1 MAVAVSFENI
11 AKQYR
16 VGEIGTGTISRDLER
31 AWARLRGKPDP
42 YGVIGEVNDRT
53 TAGGEFVWALKD
65 ISFQIDQGEVFG
77 IVGRNGAGKSTL
89 LKILSRITAPTIGR
103 VRANGRIASLLEVG
117 TGFHPEFTGRENI
130 YLNGAL
136 LGMTHREITQRLDDI
151 IEFSG
156 CAKFIDT
163 PVKRYSSGMTVRLG
177 FSVAAH
183 LECEI
188 IVVDE
193 VLAVGD
199 AFFQQKCIERMTEI
213 AADGRTILFVSHNL
227 QAVEQ
232 LCTRA
237 CYIEHGQL
245 GMIGEVAE
253 ALKRYLIGFTH
264 ETFNEHSFV
273 GNAKMRRGYGTARV
287 SCFRLEDEFGT
298 EKAEFEQG
306 DKVRIIFSIRPYEPI
321 VDYRFFIKFSSG
333 VTGEE
338 ATSLEHILTPEQ
350 SRAALESE
358 LAIEF
363 DTSRIRPGIYPL
375 YIWIGDPNNGS
386 VCYDC
391 IDNATKPLL
400 ITKNGSANGTGVFD
414 LEGSGLPAIEAHKHS
429 TVD

>member
-1 MAVAVSFENI
+1 MTTAVSFEDI

-16 VGEIGTGTISRDLER
+16 VGEVGTGTISRDLER

-42 YGVIGEVNDRT
+42 YGVIGEVNDRET
-53 TAGGEFVWALKD
+53 VGGEFVWALRD
-65 ISFQIDQGEVFG
+65 ITFDIEEGEVFG

-89 LKILSRITAPTIGR
+89 LKILSRITAPTAGR

-117 TGFHPEFTGRENI
+117 TGFQPEFTGRDNI

-136 LGMTHREITQRLDDI
+136 LGMTYREITQRLDDI
-151 IEFSG
+151 VEFSG
-156 CAKFIDT
+156 CAKYIDT

-177 FSVAAH
+177 FAVAAH

-199 AFFQQKCIERMTEI
+199 APFQEKCIKRMKEMS
-213 AADGRTILFVSHNL
+213 ADGRTVLFVSHNL

-237 CYIEHGQL
+237 CYIERGLL
-245 GMIGEVAE
+245 GMIGDVGE
-253 ALKRYLIGFTH
+253 AIKRYLVGFKH
-264 ETFNEHSFV
+264 ETFNELSFV

-287 SCFRLEDEFGT
+287 SAFRLEDEFGN
-298 EKAEFEQG
+298 EQAEFEQG
-306 DKVRIIFSIRPYEPI
+306 DPVRMVFSIKPYDPI
-321 VDYRFFIKFSSG
+321 EDYRFFVKFSSG

-338 ATSLEHILTPEQ
+338 ITSLEHVLTPIQ
-350 SRAALESE
+350 TRAAIGSE
-358 LAIEF
+358 LSIEF
-363 DTSRIRPGIYPL
+363 DTSSIRPGIYPI
-375 YIWIGDPNNGS
+375 YIWLGDPDNGS

-400 ITKNGSANGTGVFD
+400 ITKGGSASGTGVFE
-414 LEGSGLPAIEAHKHS
+414 LQQRASPVSEIG
-429 TVD
+429 